1 MNALAQSPVF
11 WVGLISGLALLYILP
26 TLIGIARKVEDLGLL
41 IFINLLP
48 TGVGWIAALVMAFM
62 LPRREP
68 VMYQPM
74 PYPAQYPLGS
84 AGPVPTGRV
93 PPGFLRDMV
102 RASGRPVPLALAL
115 WMAGAEPQWPMWL
128 RISY

>member
-68 VMYQPM
+68 VMYQPV
-74 PYPAQYPLGS
+74 PYPAPQYPLGPPVQYPP
-84 AGPVPTGRV
+84 AGYPQARYPQ
-93 PPGFLRDMV
+93 
-102 RASGRPVPLALAL
+102 AS
-115 WMAGAEPQWPMWL
+115 
-128 RISY
+128 

>member
-62 LPRREP
+62 LPRRKP

-74 PYPAQYPLGS
+74 PYPAQYPLRPPVQYPP
-84 AGPVPTGRV
+84 AGY
-93 PPGFLRDMV
+93 
-102 RASGRPVPLALAL
+102 
-115 WMAGAEPQWPMWL
+115 PQARYPQAF
-128 RISY
+128 

>member
-11 WVGLISGLALLYILP
+11 WAGLITGLALLYVLP

-48 TGVGWIAALVMAFM
+48 TGVGWMAALVMAFM

-68 VMYQPM
+68 VMYQPV
-74 PYPAQYPLGS
+74 PYPAPQHPPPAYPPVQYPP
-84 AGPVPTGRV
+84 APYPTARY
-93 PPGFLRDMV
+93 PQ
-102 RASGRPVPLALAL
+102 AS
-115 WMAGAEPQWPMWL
+115 
-128 RISY
+128 

>member
-11 WVGLISGLALLYILP
+11 WVGLIGGLALLYILP
-26 TLIGIARKVEDLGLL
+26 TLVGIARKVEDLGLL

-74 PYPAQYPLGS
+74 PYPAQYPLGPPVQYPP
-84 AGPVPTGRV
+84 AGY
-93 PPGFLRDMV
+93 
-102 RASGRPVPLALAL
+102 
-115 WMAGAEPQWPMWL
+115 PQARYPQAF
-128 RISY
+128 

>member
-11 WVGLISGLALLYILP
+11 WVGLITVLALLYILP

-41 IFINLLP
+41 IFVNILP

-68 VMYQPM
+68 AVYQPARYPVPQYPM
-74 PYPAQYPLGS
+74 APYPSAQ
-84 AGPVPTGRV
+84 T
-93 PPGFLRDMV
+93 PPARYSG
-102 RASGRPVPLALAL
+102 AS
-115 WMAGAEPQWPMWL
+115 
-128 RISY
+128 